1 MDFSQIICSFV
12 LLKKKKMQTLEF
24 NTSTKTVKLTEG
36 HIEKSNVLFEYENIT
51 TVKTTSFY
59 YEVMQQTST
68 GVVPVLRT
76 PISNTNMVIKK

>member
-36 HIEKSNVLFEYENIT
+36 HIEKSNVLFEYDNIT
-51 TVKTTSFY
+51 TVKKNSFY
-59 YEVMQQTST
+59 YEVMQQSQS

-76 PISNTNMVIKK
+76 PISNTNMIIKK

>member
-36 HIEKSNVLFEYENIT
+36 HIEKSNVLFEYDNVT
-51 TVKTTSFY
+51 TVKTNSFY
-59 YEVMQQTST
+59 YEVMQQTQL

>member
-24 NTSTKTVKLTEG
+24 NTSTKPVKLTEG
-36 HIEKSNVLFEYENIT
+36 HIEKSNVLFEYDNIT
-51 TVKTTSFY
+51 TVKTNSFY
-59 YEVMQQTST
+59 YEVMQQTQS

-76 PISNTNMVIKK
+76 PISNTNMIIKK

>member
-1 MDFSQIICSFV
+1 LDFSQIICSFV

-36 HIEKSNVLFEYENIT
+36 HIEKSNVLFEYDNIT

-59 YEVMQQTST
+59 YEVMQQTQS

-76 PISNTNMVIKK
+76 PISNTNMIIKK

>member
-36 HIEKSNVLFEYENIT
+36 HIEKSNVLFEYDNVT
-51 TVKTTSFY
+51 TVNTNSFY
-59 YEVMQQTST
+59 YEVMQQTQS

-76 PISNTNMVIKK
+76 PISNTNMIIKK